1 MLTCFLFLFKIE
13 SLISQPIPEKRNYAL
28 IHKQTATWCKY
39 CGSWGWELQD
49 SLEKN
54 YKDIALV
61 ISLHA
66 NNSGLQNTLT
76 KAWNDNFSVSNSIP
90 CWYANGIDQTKWS
103 SGNVYGYK
111 IRENIKMEVNK
122 FSSATVVASSSFKY
136 NFNGDSISV
145 ISNVKFFQNTTG
157 EYYLGVYLFEDSVL
171 FKQTTL
177 NGEEIKSHN
186 NLLRYSL
193 NDSPFG
199 SQIFDGTIQNN
210 AVYKLQFPNYY
221 IDPKKVISK
230 YSYLASIIWKKV
242 NGKYLFVNSNKLT
255 GYLNRTLTD
264 VSDNKVDENIVKLQS
279 NPLDNIITLE
289 FNAKESFIN
298 SNVSIFNL
306 NGEMLVYEKL
316 NIIYPGTN
324 IHEIKTDVLS
334 QGIYLINV
342 CINGVVTRF
351 EILKIN

>member
-1 MLTCFLFLFKIE
+1 M
-13 SLISQPIPEKRNYAL
+13 
-28 IHKQTATWCKY
+28 
-39 CGSWGWELQD
+39 QD

-103 SGNVYGYK
+103 SGNVYEYK
-111 IRENIKMEVNK
+111 IKENIKMEVNK
-122 FSSATVVASSSFKY
+122 FSSATVVASNSFKY

-221 IDPKKVISK
+221 IDPKK
-230 YSYLASIIWKKV
+230 
-242 NGKYLFVNSNKLT
+242 
-255 GYLNRTLTD
+255 
-264 VSDNKVDENIVKLQS
+264 
-279 NPLDNIITLE
+279 
-289 FNAKESFIN
+289 
-298 SNVSIFNL
+298 
-306 NGEMLVYEKL
+306 
-316 NIIYPGTN
+316 
-324 IHEIKTDVLS
+324 
-334 QGIYLINV
+334 
-342 CINGVVTRF
+342 
-351 EILKIN
+351 